1 MISGPALLAGLHVLG
16 LDLHLQELITVP
28 LFMGAIGYITNWS
41 AVWMLF
47 NPLEFKGVRV
57 PGMRF
62 FVRLAPR
69 KVQQIPGV
77 MHGGIGWQGIIPSR
91 AAKMGSI
98 AVDKGISKLGNAAD
112 FYQQLE
118 PDKIAE
124 HMIASVEH
132 DLRPLVERIMEREHP
147 RLWHDLPPAV
157 REAVHTRVRN
167 QLPDI
172 VRDVTVQIGQHIDQL
187 LDVKLMVIR
196 ELERRPEISNRIF
209 QEVGRKELR
218 FMINFGFVFAF
229 FLGFPVVLITEAIP
243 YWFVLP
249 VLGTFVGWATNLVG
263 IWMIFQPIE
272 PRRIL
277 GIKLQGRFL
286 RRQSEAADIYAE
298 IISKEILTLS
308 AIGDELL
315 NGPRSDTTRRM
326 IEDALRPAVDRAT
339 GPARAAVRLI
349 MGGRS
354 YDAIRDSVAV
364 EAVDYTLTPLRD
376 PAFNRVQG
384 ERIHA
389 LISARMREMPP
400 ADFVEMLRTAMKE
413 DEWLLFLH
421 GAVLG
426 FGAGLLHLAIFG

>member
-1 MISGPALLAGLHVLG
+1 MSLGTSLLASLHVLG
-16 LDLHLQELITVP
+16 LELHLQELITVP

-62 FVRLAPR
+62 FVKLSPR

-124 HMIASVEH
+124 HMIASVEQ

-147 RLWHDLPPAV
+147 RLWHDLPVPV
-157 REAVHTRVRN
+157 REAIHTRVRN

-172 VRDVTVQIGQHIDQL
+172 VRDVTVQIGEHIDQL

-196 ELERRPEISNRIF
+196 ALERQPELSNRIF

-218 FMINFGFVFAF
+218 FMVNFGFVFAF

-249 VLGTFVGWATNLVG
+249 VMGTFVGWATNLIG
-263 IWMIFQPIE
+263 IWMIFEPIE

-277 GIKLQGRFL
+277 GIRVQGLFL
-286 RRQSEAADIYAE
+286 RRQAEAADIYSA
-298 IISKEILTLS
+298 IISREVLTLA

-339 GPARAAVRLI
+339 GPARTAVRLI

-364 EAVDYTLTPLRD
+364 EAVDYTLTPLHD
-376 PAFNRVQG
+376 PEFNRVQG
-384 ERIHA
+384 ERIRT
-389 LISARMREMPP
+389 LISTRMREMPP

-426 FGAGLLHLAIFG
+426 FGAGILHLLIFG

>member
-1 MISGPALLAGLHVLG
+1 VTLGLPLLASLHVLG
-16 LDLHLQELITVP
+16 LELHLQELITVP

-62 FVRLAPR
+62 FVKLSPR

-124 HMIASVEH
+124 HMIASVEQ

-147 RLWHDLPPAV
+147 RLWHDLPVPV
-157 REAVHTRVRN
+157 REAIHTRVRN

-172 VRDVTVQIGQHIDQL
+172 VRDVTVQIGEHIDQL

-196 ELERRPEISNRIF
+196 ALERQPELSNRIF

-218 FMINFGFVFAF
+218 FMVNFGFVFAF

-249 VLGTFVGWATNLVG
+249 VMGTFVGWATNLIG
-263 IWMIFQPIE
+263 IWMIFEPIE

-277 GIKLQGRFL
+277 GVRVQGLFL
-286 RRQSEAADIYAE
+286 RRQAEAADIYSA
-298 IISKEILTLS
+298 IISREVLTLA

-339 GPARAAVRLI
+339 GPARTAVRLL

-364 EAVDYTLTPLRD
+364 EAVDYTLTPLHD
-376 PAFNRVQG
+376 PEFNRVQG
-384 ERIHA
+384 ERIRQ
-389 LISARMREMPP
+389 LISTRMREMPP

-426 FGAGLLHLAIFG
+426 FGAGLLHLLIFG

>member
-1 MISGPALLAGLHVLG
+1 MTLGLPLLASLHVLG
-16 LDLHLQELITVP
+16 LELHLQELITVP

-62 FVRLAPR
+62 FVKLSPR

-124 HMIASVEH
+124 HMIASVEQ

-147 RLWHDLPPAV
+147 RLWHDLPVPV
-157 REAVHTRVRN
+157 REAIHTRVRN

-172 VRDVTVQIGQHIDQL
+172 VRDVTVQIGEHIDQL

-196 ELERRPEISNRIF
+196 ALERQPELSNRIF

-218 FMINFGFVFAF
+218 FMVNFGFVFAF

-249 VLGTFVGWATNLVG
+249 VMGTFVGWATNLIG
-263 IWMIFQPIE
+263 IWMIFEPIE

-277 GIKLQGRFL
+277 GVRVQGLFL
-286 RRQSEAADIYAE
+286 RRQAEAADIYSA
-298 IISKEILTLS
+298 IISREVLTLA

-339 GPARAAVRLI
+339 GPARTAVRLI

-364 EAVDYTLTPLRD
+364 EAVDYTLTPLHD
-376 PAFNRVQG
+376 PEFNRVQG
-384 ERIHA
+384 ERIRT
-389 LISARMREMPP
+389 LISTRMREMPP

-426 FGAGLLHLAIFG
+426 FGAGLLHLLIFG

>member
-1 MISGPALLAGLHVLG
+1 MSLGTSLLASLHVLG
-16 LDLHLQELITVP
+16 LELHLQELITVP

-62 FVRLAPR
+62 FVKLSPR

-124 HMIASVEH
+124 HMIASVEQ

-147 RLWHDLPPAV
+147 RLWHDLPVPV
-157 REAVHTRVRN
+157 REAIHTRVRN

-172 VRDVTVQIGQHIDQL
+172 VRDVTVQIGEHIDQL

-196 ELERRPEISNRIF
+196 ALERQPELSNRIF

-218 FMINFGFVFAF
+218 FMVNFGFVFAF

-249 VLGTFVGWATNLVG
+249 VMGTFVGWATNLVG
-263 IWMIFQPIE
+263 IWMIFEPIE

-277 GIKLQGRFL
+277 GVRVQGLFL
-286 RRQSEAADIYAE
+286 RRQAEAADIYSA
-298 IISKEILTLS
+298 IISREVLTLA

-339 GPARAAVRLI
+339 GPARTAVRLI

-364 EAVDYTLTPLRD
+364 EAVDYTLTPLHD
-376 PAFNRVQG
+376 PEFNRVQG
-384 ERIHA
+384 ERIRT
-389 LISARMREMPP
+389 LISTRMREMPP

-426 FGAGLLHLAIFG
+426 FGAGILHLLIFG

>member
-1 MISGPALLAGLHVLG
+1 MTVGPGLLASLHFLG
-16 LDLHLQELITVP
+16 LELHLQELITVP

-47 NPLEFKGVRV
+47 NPLEFKGIRV

-62 FVRLAPR
+62 FVKLSPR

-77 MHGGIGWQGIIPSR
+77 MHGGVGWQGIIPSR

-118 PDKIAE
+118 PEKIAE
-124 HMIASVEH
+124 HMIASVEQ

-147 RLWHDLPPAV
+147 RLWHDLPPQV
-157 REAVHTRVRN
+157 REAIHTRVRN

-172 VRDVTVQIGQHIDQL
+172 VRDVTAQIGEHIDQL

-196 ELERRPEISNRIF
+196 ALENQPELANQIF
-209 QEVGRKELR
+209 QETGRKELR
-218 FMINFGFVFAF
+218 FMVNFGFVFAF

-249 VLGTFVGWATNLVG
+249 IMGTFVGWATNLVG
-263 IWMIFQPIE
+263 IWMIFEPIE
-272 PRRIL
+272 ERRIL
-277 GIKLQGRFL
+277 GFRIQGLFL
-286 RRQSEAADIYAE
+286 RRQAEAADIYSA
-298 IISKEILTLS
+298 IISKEILTL
-308 AIGDELL
+308 AGIGDELL
-315 NGPRSDTTRRM
+315 HGPRSDTTRRM

-339 GPARAAVRLI
+339 GPARTAVRL
-349 MGGRS
+349 MLGGKS

-376 PAFNRVQG
+376 PEFNRVQG
-384 ERIHA
+384 ERIRT
-389 LISARMREMPP
+389 LISTRMREMPP
-400 ADFVEMLRTAMKE
+400 SDFVEMLRTAMKE

-426 FGAGLLHLAIFG
+426 FGAGLLHLLIFG